1 MAWAFATSRHAEP
14 PLFDTIAAQISP
26 RAEELK
32 PQGVFMVAWAFA
44 TARVPAPTLFDSLA
58 ARSIGVVDD
67 FRTSDACMTAW
78 AFSTMFAL
86 PDAQP

>member
-1 MAWAFATSRHAEP
+1 
-14 PLFDTIAAQISP
+14 
-26 RAEELK
+26 
-32 PQGVFMVAWAFA
+32 MVAWAFA